1 MIFSSGLSAAHVHG
15 NRPSTVETRLVCELE
30 ELGPQT
36 TIMG

>member
-1 MIFSSGLSAAHVHG
+1 MFMGID
-15 NRPSTVETRLVCELE
+15 PSTVETRLVCELE